1 MTTGVLNSVMV
12 FLEKKIK
19 TKTEK
24 EETMKKLV
32 FLLAA
37 CVLLTSI
44 PKSGFARQEKD
55 VTTLIEHLEVGES
68 VYYRNLT
75 LVPVYN
81 TKIKDWTPYV
91 TLDEALKKKWI
102 GISEVEGGQVPKV
115 RIRNKSN
122 KTIFLMGGEVIT
134 GCKQDRILGRDVLLG
149 PKCKD
154 VIVPVYCVEQGR
166 WSYQSKTFS
175 SRENLGTS
183 KLRAE
188 AQMGKNNTQ
197 ANIWSDVS
205 NMQKKMKVSSRTS
218 NYQHIYDKPEI
229 KKEVGCFEK
238 ELHDIPQLQ
247 KDTVGV
253 IVGVGGKIISV
264 DIFCNMQVFQ
274 KKWPKILKASAF
286 SAISSEDR
294 GTVTQEASI
303 HFLQKLH
310 DKTFFSRKAIDLG
323 RECYVEDSEVNVNA
337 LVYRNA
343 VIHLAGFPQSDTNVK
358 EEQRIPVLRR

>member
-1 MTTGVLNSVMV
+1 
-12 FLEKKIK
+12 
-19 TKTEK
+19 
-24 EETMKKLV
+24 MKKLV
-32 FLLAA
+32 FLLVA
-37 CVLLTSI
+37 CLLLASI
-44 PKSGFARQEKD
+44 SQSGFAKGKKD
-55 VTTLIEHLEVGES
+55 VAKLIEHLEVGEP

-91 TLDEALKKKWI
+91 TLDEALRKNWI

-115 RIRNKSN
+115 RIRNRSN

-149 PKCKD
+149 PKGKD

-188 AQMGKNNTQ
+188 AQMGKNDTQ
-197 ANIWSDVS
+197 TNIWNNVS
-205 NMQKKMKVSSRTS
+205 KMQKKMKVSSRTS
-218 NYQHIYDKPEI
+218 NYQHIYDKAEI
-229 KKEVGCFEK
+229 REEVSCYEK

-264 DIFCNMQVFQ
+264 DIFCNPEVFQ
-274 KKWPKILKASAF
+274 QKWPKILKASAF

-294 GTVTQEASI
+294 GTVTQKASI
-303 HFLQKLH
+303 RFLKKLH

-323 RECYVEDSEVNVNA
+323 RECYIEDSEVNVNA